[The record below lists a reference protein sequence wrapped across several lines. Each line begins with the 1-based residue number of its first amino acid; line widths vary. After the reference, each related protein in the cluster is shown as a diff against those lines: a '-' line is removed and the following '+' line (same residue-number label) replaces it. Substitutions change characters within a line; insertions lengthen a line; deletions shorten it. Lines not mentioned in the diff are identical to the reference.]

1 MNENNTIKSIINLY
15 FGKHF
20 SKYSRIL
27 FARWMNS
34 ATDSSQKWQAVEDLW
49 KDTNA
54 TITEDTY
61 ESWAKLH
68 SELDL
73 ENSQKRRFFLF
84 NRKLLKY
91 AAVGVLM
98 VLTAGATYWITLQ
111 KTLAESPEMAEIFVP
126 NGGESRKIVLP
137 DGSTVLAD
145 AGSLLVYPKDFS
157 KTKNRTVY
165 LSGEAAFSVHKNRK
179 QPFIVKTSHLNV
191 QALGTVFTV
200 EAYSDDSL
208 STTTLKEG
216 SVLVSIPEGYIVP
229 TVLKPNQQLI
239 YSHKEHTAT
248 VQEVD
253 ASLYNMKR
261 NGYLIFEHV
270 SFDRLISTLER
281 KFNVTIHYNSQKY
294 IDAQYNV
301 KFSPNEKLEDVLKIL
316 HELIG
321 IKYTIENKV
330 VIIN

>member
-1 MNENNTIKSIINLY
+1 MTENNPIKSIINLY

-34 ATDSSQKWQAVEDLW
+34 EPDSSQKWQTVEELW
-49 KDTNA
+49 EDTNA
-54 TITEDTY
+54 AATKDTY
-61 ESWAKLH
+61 QDWAKLH
-68 SELDL
+68 SELRV
-73 ENSQKRRFFLF
+73 ESSKRQKNIPL
-84 NRKLLKY
+84 NRKLLNY
-91 AAVGVLM
+91 AAVAALM
-98 VLTAGATYWITLQ
+98 LLTAGATYWATLQ
-111 KTLAESPEMAEIFVP
+111 KKLTELPDMTQVFVP
-126 NGGESRKIVLP
+126 YGEGRKIALP
-137 DGSTVLAD
+137 DGSIVWAD
-145 AGSLLVYPKDFS
+145 AGSLLVYPKDFT

-165 LSGEAAFSVHKNRK
+165 LSGEAVFNVQKNRK
-179 QPFIVKTSHLNV
+179 QRFIVKTLRLDV

-216 SVLVSIPEGYIVP
+216 SVLVSVTEGYISP

-248 VQEVD
+248 IQEID

-294 IDAQYNV
+294 MDARYNV
-301 KFSPNEKLEDVLKIL
+301 KFSPNETLEDILDIL
-316 HELIG
+316 HKLIG
-321 IKYTIENKV
+321 IRYSIENKV